1 MTRVIAAFARALR
14 SQLHPRMMALLVFP
28 FAATLVF
35 WIAAAIWLWEPLN
48 DQLRALMFGST
59 GVPVLVGWMSIVGLQ
74 RTGALATALMA
85 LMLLAPV
92 MFVVAMLLVSVVAT
106 PIVTRHLARGGYADI
121 RRAGGWSMLA
131 GIGTALVALVVFV
144 VGYVLTLPLWLIPF
158 AGFLVP
164 WFWWSWLTARILRT
178 DSLAEHATREERDVL
193 IARHRHGYLAL
204 AMLVTLLN
212 YVPPLFLVTPVLSA
226 LAFGHFSLVALR
238 DLRSEPTA
246 FPPGGPV
253 GPEDMPVPGGG
264 PVVDAQAARPSVPDP
279 SHRAARE
286 HPPS

>member
-1 MTRVIAAFARALR
+1 MTRVLGAFARALR

-59 GVPVLVGWMSIVGLQ
+59 GVPVLVGWVSMVGLQ

-92 MFVVAMLLVSVVAT
+92 MFVVAMLIVSVVAT
-106 PIVTRHLARGGYADI
+106 PVVTRHLARGAYADV
-121 RRAGGWSMLA
+121 RRAGGWSVFA
-131 GIGTALVALVVFV
+131 GIGTALAALMIFMA
-144 VGYVLTLPLWLIPF
+144 GYLLTLPLWLIPF

-178 DSLAEHATREERDVL
+178 DSLAEHATPQERDLL
-193 IARHRHGYLAL
+193 IARHRRGYLGL

-226 LAFGHFSLVALR
+226 LAFGHYSLGVLR
-238 DLRSEPTA
+238 ELRAE
-246 FPPGGPV
+246 
-253 GPEDMPVPGGG
+253 PVP
-264 PVVDAQAARPSVPDP
+264 PEPQATPPDP
-279 SHRAARE
+279 AASDVHARV
-286 HPPS
+286 SS

>member
-59 GVPVLVGWMSIVGLQ
+59 GVPVLVGWVSMVGLQ

-106 PIVTRHLARGGYADI
+106 PIVTRHLARGAYADI

-131 GIGTALVALVVFV
+131 GIGTALAALALFL
-144 VGYVLTLPLWLIPF
+144 VGYLLTLPLWLIPF

-178 DSLAEHATREERDVL
+178 DSLAEHATREERELL

-226 LAFGHFSLVALR
+226 LAFGHYSLVALR
-238 DLRSEPTA
+238 DLRAEPA
-246 FPPGGPV
+246 PAVPAAPAGAVDGPLLPGASGV
-253 GPEDMPVPGGG
+253 ASRVAGASG
-264 PVVDAQAARPSVPDP
+264 PDP
-279 SHRAARE
+279 FNPAARE
-286 HPPS
+286 LPPS